1 MTEITRSR
9 SIGVVIPKL
18 VLVAGLM
25 LGAGAAQASHGVL
38 NPVSGEFIA
47 LAGQT
52 IDCGGEGVGI
62 HLSGIS
68 DVHINGGETG
78 TVTNCTDAIRIDGGG
93 GNHINA
99 VLVENNTCGG
109 IVLANSSHNHVN
121 GNIIRHN
128 GCAGIKLSR
137 GGQNHINGNTI
148 TDNRIGVLMVR
159 STGDTLNT
167 NDVSFNE
174 RGGI

>member
-1 MTEITRSR
+1 MRTKLDATGGGHDRNHTFAKYWR
-9 SIGVVIPKL
+9 RHPKL

-52 IDCGGEGVGI
+52 IDCGEEGVGI

-137 GGQNHINGNTI
+137 GGQNHINGKDHNGQSHWGI
-148 TDNRIGVLMVR
+148 NG
-159 STGDTLNT
+159 
-167 NDVSFNE
+167 SFYG
-174 RGGI
+174 RYP